1 MSVKLLPTTILVD
14 NDGTILFRH
23 QGYSPGDE
31 KIILKHIT
39 DYFDENEVEYNSV
52 NLKGLIKL
60 YEIKFGS
67 YIFLIKEDPLM
78 LYNLAK
84 V

>member
-14 NDGTILFRH
+14 NDGTIYYLDIIKVLC
-23 QGYSPGDE
+23 YSPGDE

-52 NLKGLIKL
+52 NPKGLIKL
-60 YEIKFGS
+60 YDLLISLYDSSLEILLLKYF
-67 YIFLIKEDPLM
+67 
-78 LYNLAK
+78 
-84 V
+84 